1 MIDCIPGMLAD
12 SGGSALSVD
21 GSTFEMTPRA
31 INSRRMRVNDV
42 ELNIV
47 AQGEGPDVLLVHGFP
62 DDHTVWRN
70 QIPALVDAGYRV
82 IALDTRGCG
91 ESEIKP
97 YEDDYAID
105 KLVADL
111 VALLD
116 ALGIAKVRLVGH
128 DWGAL
133 QAWCFAMEYP
143 ERVER
148 YIAVS
153 VGHPAAYMR
162 GGVVQKLKGYYLFF
176 IQLRGLIEFLVTRFD
191 WWLFRLLLHYP
202 AEFPHIRAR
211 LSRPGRLMAG
221 FNYYRANLRLM
232 RGKAFPRV
240 KVPVVGI
247 WSDGDVF
254 LTEGQMRFS
263 ERYCDAGF
271 RYVRIDGAN
280 HWPQLTAPE
289 KLNPLLL
296 QLLR

>member
-1 MIDCIPGMLAD
+1 
-12 SGGSALSVD
+12 
-21 GSTFEMTPRA
+21 MT

-42 ELNIV
+42 ELNV
-47 AQGEGPDVLLVHGFP
+47 VVQGEGPDVLLVHGFP

-97 YEDDYAID
+97 REGDYAID

-143 ERVER
+143 ERVDR
-148 YIAVS
+148 YIAMS
-153 VGHPAAYMR
+153 VGHPAAYAS
-162 GGVVQKLKGYYLFF
+162 GGVAQKLKGYYLFC
-176 IQLRGLIEFLVTRFD
+176 IQLRGLIEFLVRRFD
-191 WWLFRLLLHYP
+191 WWLFRLVLHYP
-202 AEFPHIRAR
+202 AEFRHVRAR
-211 LSRPGRLMAG
+211 LSRSGRLTAG

-232 RGKAFPRV
+232 HGKVFPRV

-254 LTEGQMRFS
+254 LTEGQMRAS

-280 HWPQLTAPE
+280 HWLQLTAAE

-296 QLLR
+296 QLFR

>member
-1 MIDCIPGMLAD
+1 
-12 SGGSALSVD
+12 
-21 GSTFEMTPRA
+21 MTPRA
-31 INSRRMRVNDV
+31 IESRSMRVNDV
-42 ELNIV
+42 ELNFV
-47 AQGEGPDVLLVHGFP
+47 ALGEGPEVLLVHGFP

-97 YEDDYAID
+97 REGDYAID
-105 KLVADL
+105 KLLADL
-111 VALLD
+111 VSLLD

-133 QAWCFAMEYP
+133 QAWCFAMQHP
-143 ERVER
+143 ERVDR
-148 YIAVS
+148 CIAMS
-153 VGHPAAYMR
+153 VGHPAAYIR
-162 GGVVQKLKGYYLFF
+162 AGLAQNLKGYYMFG
-176 IQLRGLIEFLVTRFD
+176 IQLRGLIEFLVPRFD
-191 WWLFRLLLHYP
+191 WWLFGLVLHYP
-202 AEFPHIRAR
+202 AEFRHIRAR
-211 LSRPGRLMAG
+211 LSRPGRLTAG

-247 WSDGDVF
+247 WSDGDIF
-254 LTEGQMRFS
+254 LTEDQMRAS

>member
-1 MIDCIPGMLAD
+1 
-12 SGGSALSVD
+12 
-21 GSTFEMTPRA
+21 MT
-31 INSRRMRVNDV
+31 INNRRIRVNDV
-42 ELNIV
+42 ELNFV
-47 AQGEGPDVLLVHGFP
+47 TQGEGPVVLLVHGFP

-97 YEDDYAID
+97 RESDYAID

-133 QAWCFAMEYP
+133 QGWCFAMQHP
-143 ERVER
+143 KRVDR
-148 YIAVS
+148 YIAMS
-153 VGHPAAYMR
+153 VGHPAAYAS
-162 GGVVQKLKGYYLFF
+162 GGIAQKLKGYYLFC

-191 WWLFRLLLHYP
+191 WWPFGLLLHYP

-211 LSRPGRLMAG
+211 LSRPGRLTAG
-221 FNYYRANLRLM
+221 FNYYRANLRPM
-232 RGKAFPRV
+232 RSKVFPPV

-247 WSDGDVF
+247 WSDGDIF
-254 LTEGQMRFS
+254 LTEDQMRGS

-271 RYVRIDGAN
+271 RYFRIDGAN
-280 HWPQLTAPE
+280 HWLQLTAPE

-296 QLLR
+296 QLLH

>member
-1 MIDCIPGMLAD
+1 
-12 SGGSALSVD
+12 
-21 GSTFEMTPRA
+21 MT

-42 ELNIV
+42 ELNV
-47 AQGEGPDVLLVHGFP
+47 VVQGEGPDVLLVHGFP

-82 IALDTRGCG
+82 IAVDTRGCG

-97 YEDDYAID
+97 REDDYAID
-105 KLVADL
+105 KLVAEL

-133 QAWCFAMEYP
+133 QAWYFAMAHP
-143 ERVER
+143 ERVDR
-148 YIAVS
+148 YIAMS
-153 VGHPAAYMR
+153 VGHPAAYASS
-162 GGVVQKLKGYYLFF
+162 GIAQKLKGHYMFG
-176 IQLRGLIEFLVTRFD
+176 IQLSGLIEFLVTRFD
-191 WWLFRLLLHYP
+191 WWLFGLVLRYP
-202 AEFPHIRAR
+202 AEFRDIGAR
-211 LSRPGRLMAG
+211 LSRRGRLTAG
-221 FNYYRANLRLM
+221 LNYYRANLRLM

-247 WSDGDVF
+247 WSDGDIF
-254 LTEGQMRFS
+254 LTEDQMRAS
-263 ERYCDAGF
+263 QRYCDAGF

>member
-1 MIDCIPGMLAD
+1 
-12 SGGSALSVD
+12 
-21 GSTFEMTPRA
+21 MT
-31 INSRRMRVNDV
+31 INNRRIRVNDV
-42 ELNIV
+42 ELNFV
-47 AQGEGPDVLLVHGFP
+47 TQGEGPVVLLVHGFP

-97 YEDDYAID
+97 RESDYTID

-133 QAWCFAMEYP
+133 QGWCFAMQHAK
-143 ERVER
+143 RVDR
-148 YIAVS
+148 YIAMS
-153 VGHPAAYMR
+153 VGHPGAYVNA
-162 GGVVQKLKGYYLFF
+162 GVAQKLKGYYLFC

-191 WWLFRLLLHYP
+191 WWPFGLLLHYP

-211 LSRPGRLMAG
+211 LSRPGRLTAG
-221 FNYYRANLRLM
+221 FNYYRANLRPM
-232 RGKAFPRV
+232 RGKIFPRV

-247 WSDGDVF
+247 WSDGDIF
-254 LTEGQMRFS
+254 LTEDQMRGS

-271 RYVRIDGAN
+271 RYFRIDGAN
-280 HWPQLTAPE
+280 HWLQLTAPE

-296 QLLR
+296 QLLH

>member
-1 MIDCIPGMLAD
+1 
-12 SGGSALSVD
+12 
-21 GSTFEMTPRA
+21 MTP

-42 ELNIV
+42 ELNV
-47 AQGEGPDVLLVHGFP
+47 VVQGQGPEVLLVHGFP

-70 QIPALVDAGYRV
+70 QIPALVEAGYRV

-97 YEDDYAID
+97 REGDYAMD
-105 KLVADL
+105 ELVADL

-133 QAWCFAMEYP
+133 QAWCFAMAHP
-143 ERVER
+143 ERVDS
-148 YIAVS
+148 YIAMS
-153 VGHPAAYMR
+153 VGHPAAYAS
-162 GGVVQKLKGYYLFF
+162 GGVAQKLKAYYLFG
-176 IQLRGLIEFLVTRFD
+176 IQRRGLIEFLVTRFD
-191 WWLFRLLLHYP
+191 WWLFGLVLHHP
-202 AEFPHIRAR
+202 AEFRHIRAR
-211 LSRPGRLMAG
+211 LSRPGRLTAG
-221 FNYYRANLRLM
+221 FNYYRANLCLI
-232 RGKAFPRV
+232 RGKAFPRL

-247 WSDGDVF
+247 WSDGDIF
-254 LTEGQMRFS
+254 LTEDQMRTS
-263 ERYCDAGF
+263 KRYCDAGF
-271 RYVRIDGAN
+271 RYFRIDGAN